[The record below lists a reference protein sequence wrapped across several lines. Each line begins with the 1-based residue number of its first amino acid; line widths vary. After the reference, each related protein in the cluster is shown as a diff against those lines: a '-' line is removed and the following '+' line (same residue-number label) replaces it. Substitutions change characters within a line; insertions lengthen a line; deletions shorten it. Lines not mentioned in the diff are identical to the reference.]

1 MPRGGKRGGAG
12 RKKVH
17 SELPA
22 SADKKIASQVF
33 ASLEDKDWEK
43 KHKQPDKDGKGGCLC
58 EICRWRSLIVESL
71 DSRLE
76 FDVLKYLTDRRDGKA
91 VQTVNHL
98 HDKPLEMNVNVS
110 IAEIVRKV
118 RERKIQYERSRK

>member
-22 SADKKIASQVF
+22 SADKKIATQVLD
-33 ASLEDKDWEK
+33 SLGTDW
-43 KHKQPDKDGKGGCLC
+43 KHKQPDKDGKGGCSC
-58 EICRWRSLIVESL
+58 EVCRWRALVLESK
-71 DSRLE
+71 DGRLE

-98 HDKPLEMNVNVS
+98 HDKPIEMNMNIS
-110 IAEIVRKV
+110 LGERMRDAMQKAEQRVGNK
-118 RERKIQYERSRK
+118 RS